1 MNPTARSPRFNFWPW
16 LPVFVIGSAA
26 IANGV
31 IIVVANRVSPQKVEA
46 QAYAASVHF
55 DADKTAAEAF
65 TANGHRLAITFP
77 DPSSLR
83 LSIDGTAATG
93 SGEVR
98 LYRPD
103 APSADRTVSWNDV
116 SKPLIIPLTREG
128 FWRIDLRLTSS
139 DGKALAARTAIDT
152 ISKNIQ

>member
-1 MNPTARSPRFNFWPW
+1 MNPNDRSPRFNLWPW
-16 LPVFVIGSAA
+16 LPVFVNGSAA

-31 IIVVANRVSPQKVEA
+31 IIMVANRVSPQKVEA
-46 QAYAASVHF
+46 QPYAASVHF

-65 TANGHRLAITFP
+65 TASGHRLAISFP
-77 DPSSLR
+77 DPSSLCI
-83 LSIDGTAATG
+83 SIAGTAATG
-93 SGEVR
+93 SGKVR

-103 APSADRTVSWNDV
+103 APSADRTVTWDNV
-116 SKPLIIPLTREG
+116 TKPLIIPLTRQG

-152 ISKNIQ
+152 LTGNIQ

>member
-1 MNPTARSPRFNFWPW
+1 MNPPARSPSYNFWPW

-55 DADKTAAEAF
+55 DADKAAAEAF
-65 TANGHRLAITFP
+65 TANGHRLAFTFP

-83 LSIDGTAATG
+83 ISIDGTAATG

-103 APSADRTVSWNDV
+103 APSADRTVAWSDV
-116 SKPLIIPLTREG
+116 TKPLMIPLTRQG
-128 FWRIDLRLTSS
+128 FWRIDLRLTST
-139 DGKALAARTAIDT
+139 DGKALAARTSIDT
-152 ISKNIQ
+152 LTGNIQ

>member
-1 MNPTARSPRFNFWPW
+1 MNPTTRSPRFNFWPW

-55 DADKTAAEAF
+55 DDDKAAAEAF
-65 TANGHRLAITFP
+65 TTNGHRLAITFP
-77 DPSSLR
+77 NPSSLSM
-83 LSIDGTAATG
+83 SIDGTAAAG

-103 APSADRTVSWNDV
+103 APSADFVATWNDV
-116 SKPLIIPLTREG
+116 TKPLIIPLTRQG

-139 DGKALAARTAIDT
+139 DGKALAARTSIDT
-152 ISKNIQ
+152 LSGNIQ

>member
-65 TANGHRLAITFP
+65 TANGHRLAISFP
-77 DPSSLR
+77 NPSNLR
-83 LSIDGTAATG
+83 ISIDGTAAAG

-103 APSADRTVSWNDV
+103 APSADFVTTWNDV
-116 SKPLIIPLTREG
+116 TKPLIIPLTRQG

-139 DGKALAARTAIDT
+139 DGKALAARTSIDT
-152 ISKNIQ
+152 LTGNIQ

>member
-1 MNPTARSPRFNFWPW
+1 MNPTARSPRYNFWPW

-55 DADKTAAEAF
+55 DADKIAAETF
-65 TANGHRLAITFP
+65 TANGHRLAISFP
-77 DPSSLR
+77 NPSSLSM
-83 LSIDGTAATG
+83 SIDGTAAAG

-103 APSADRTVSWNDV
+103 APSADFVATWKDV
-116 SKPLIIPLTREG
+116 TKPLIIPLTRQG

-139 DGKALAARTAIDT
+139 DGKALAARTSIDT
-152 ISKNIQ
+152 LTGNIQ

>member
-1 MNPTARSPRFNFWPW
+1 MNPTARSPRFNLWPW

-55 DADKTAAEAF
+55 DADKIAAETF
-65 TANGHRLAITFP
+65 TAYGHRLAINFP
-77 DPSSLR
+77 NPSSLR
-83 LSIDGTAATG
+83 ISIDGTAATG
-93 SGEVR
+93 GGKVR

-103 APSADRTVSWNDV
+103 APSADFVATWNDV
-116 SKPLIIPLTREG
+116 TKPLIIPLTRQG

-139 DGKALAARTAIDT
+139 DGKALAARTSIDT
-152 ISKNIQ
+152 LTGNIQ